1 MLKVRNLS
9 KAGMLKTIF
18 SASLLLCSTA
28 AMAQI
33 QKSGVIK
40 DANGEPLVGVT
51 VLEQGTQN
59 GTVTDV
65 NGRYTLKTTKANA
78 KLKVSYIGYET
89 QYITPGQSITL
100 QADDETLN
108 EVVVVG
114 YGTMR
119 RKDVTSSIT
128 TVSAKDLDQ
137 GVYTDPAQMLQGKV
151 AGLVITSTG
160 DPNGTPSI
168 TLRGAS
174 SLRTGDAMQPYYV
187 IDGIPGVDISLV
199 APDDIES
206 IDVLRDASATA
217 IYGSKAANGVI
228 IITTKSGMKGANR
241 TNVTYSGYVAFD
253 DILKTLDMAT
263 ADDLRQYAEKNN
275 KEIADGGANTDWQD
289 EVLRTAVSHNHNL
302 SINGGSGNTT
312 YMASLNYI
320 NREGIIKSTSH
331 ERINLR
337 TLVST
342 KVLKDR
348 LGLSA
353 GVNVVS
359 GKRIGVASAKDGD
372 SVMDA
377 MNYFSPTNPV
387 YNEDGSY
394 SVGKGSRNYN
404 PVALINENPSQTE
417 FKRMQ
422 IIGKATLDIV
432 KGLKWNANFSY
443 VDHQRTYSAYNT
455 HLTQLEGVSSKNGRA
470 TRSTYFGKETSFE
483 TYGNYNLTLNK
494 IHKLDFM
501 AGYSWEERNNG
512 DGFGLTVHDFYDD
525 TLTWYNLTYASTIDG
540 IPAIESGTKQ
550 TIRNISF
557 YGRASYSFNSKYMLQ
572 ATVRRDGSS
581 VFGKDNRWGTF
592 PSVSA
597 AWNIT
602 EENFMKSQNI
612 FDQLK
617 LRVGYGVSG
626 NSMGFDAYTA
636 VATYGATGFFD
647 YNGQSWRTLGATK
660 NANPDLKWEK
670 TSMLNVGVDFAILDG
685 RINGTL
691 EVYNKVTDDLIW
703 SYPVSTNLYPFGY
716 IDANVGKITNRGIE
730 LTLNA
735 TPIKRN
741 GFTWQTTLNL
751 AHNKNK
757 VNRLSNDIYKVD
769 RFTQGDPNVA
779 GVSSE
784 GFTQR
789 IIEGEPLGTFYTFQF
804 AGYNESG
811 KAVYY
816 TRDENGNLDGNTTT
830 APEYKDRTITGCAQP
845 DLNLG
850 WNNTL
855 TYKKFSLNMFF
866 TGVFGNDVYNS
877 ARANYTSPQMFSDG
891 KNVLKEFIYERP
903 VTDDSPNSPSD
914 RFIEDG
920 SYLRLKTLTL
930 GYTFDKFNGW
940 LKQLQ
945 VYFTCNNVFTITGY
959 DGIDPEVNMGGID
972 PGIDYRWSNYPHS
985 RTFLL
990 GAKISF

>member
-1 MLKVRNLS
+1 
-9 KAGMLKTIF
+9 
-18 SASLLLCSTA
+18 
-28 AMAQI
+28 
-33 QKSGVIK
+33 
-40 DANGEPLVGVT
+40 
-51 VLEQGTQN
+51 
-59 GTVTDV
+59 
-65 NGRYTLKTTKANA
+65 
-78 KLKVSYIGYET
+78 
-89 QYITPGQSITL
+89 
-100 QADDETLN
+100 
-108 EVVVVG
+108 
-114 YGTMR
+114 
-119 RKDVTSSIT
+119 
-128 TVSAKDLDQ
+128 
-137 GVYTDPAQMLQGKV
+137 
-151 AGLVITSTG
+151 
-160 DPNGTPSI
+160 
-168 TLRGAS
+168 
-174 SLRTGDAMQPYYV
+174 
-187 IDGIPGVDISLV
+187 
-199 APDDIES
+199 
-206 IDVLRDASATA
+206 
-217 IYGSKAANGVI
+217 
-228 IITTKSGMKGANR
+228 
-241 TNVTYSGYVAFD
+241 
-253 DILKTLDMAT
+253 
-263 ADDLRQYAEKNN
+263 
-275 KEIADGGANTDWQD
+275 
-289 EVLRTAVSHNHNL
+289 
-302 SINGGSGNTT
+302 
-312 YMASLNYI
+312 MASLNYI

-751 AHNKNK
+751 A
-757 VNRLSNDIYKVD
+757 
-769 RFTQGDPNVA
+769 P
-779 GVSSE
+779 VS
-784 GFTQR
+784 
-789 IIEGEPLGTFYTFQF
+789 YTH
-804 AGYNESG
+804 
-811 KAVYY
+811 
-816 TRDENGNLDGNTTT
+816 L
-830 APEYKDRTITGCAQP
+830 
-845 DLNLG
+845 
-850 WNNTL
+850 
-855 TYKKFSLNMFF
+855 
-866 TGVFGNDVYNS
+866 
-877 ARANYTSPQMFSDG
+877 RAHET
-891 KNVLKEFIYERP
+891 
-903 VTDDSPNSPSD
+903 
-914 RFIEDG
+914 
-920 SYLRLKTLTL
+920 
-930 GYTFDKFNGW
+930 
-940 LKQLQ
+940 
-945 VYFTCNNVFTITGY
+945 
-959 DGIDPEVNMGGID
+959 
-972 PGIDYRWSNYPHS
+972 
-985 RTFLL
+985 
-990 GAKISF
+990 